1 MSGPHVLQKLPS
13 NSYQLPLTIVR
24 LAAHMPQLTEEGGIV
39 LLHCCHNRPP
49 LVSLLL
55 GVDSRGVG
63 GIRSL
68 SCWAAEQ
75 PNLLQN
81 LL

>member
-1 MSGPHVLQKLPS
+1 MSRPHVLRKLPG

-39 LLHCCHNRPP
+39 LLHCCHNRLP

-55 GVDSRGVG
+55 GVDSGGVG
-63 GIRSL
+63 VPVACRAG
-68 SCWAAEQ
+68 
-75 PNLLQN
+75 LQSN
-81 LL
+81 QTC